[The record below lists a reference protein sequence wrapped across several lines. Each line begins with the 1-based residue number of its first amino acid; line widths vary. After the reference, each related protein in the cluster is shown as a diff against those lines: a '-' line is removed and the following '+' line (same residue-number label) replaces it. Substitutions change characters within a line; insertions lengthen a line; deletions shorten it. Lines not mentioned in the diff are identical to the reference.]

1 MNGPLVLGYD
11 ESPSANAAL
20 TATVELAAELK
31 TSVVVVFGYYISP
44 LGGPGGGPLREAL
57 ERMGEH
63 ALQRALTELTTA
75 GITAESRLL
84 GQRPADAIL
93 EVAND
98 VGARMIIVG
107 TVGENPITGAILGS
121 VVLRLVQRSTLPLLV
136 IPTDET

>member
-1 MNGPLVLGYD
+1 MNDPLVLGYD

-20 TATVELAAELK
+20 KAAIALAAELK

-44 LGGPGGGPLREAL
+44 LGGTGGGTLREAL

-63 ALQRALTELTTA
+63 ALQRALSELEAA
-75 GITAESRLL
+75 GITAETRLL

-93 EVAND
+93 EVARD

-107 TVGENPITGAILGS
+107 TVGENPISGAILGS

-136 IPTDET
+136 IPTDDT